1 MFASLHTSTLAVARV
16 QSRARIAGLAARIR
30 HALVLRAERKRL
42 TTLDDALLFDIG
54 MTREQALTE
63 AARSVWDVP
72 HGWRA

>member
-16 QSRARIAGLAARIR
+16 QSRARIAGLAARVR
-30 HALVLRAERKRL
+30 QALVLRAERKRL
-42 TTLDDALLFDIG
+42 ATLDDALLFDIG

>member
-30 HALVLRAERKRL
+30 QALVLRAERKRL

>member
-16 QSRARIAGLAARIR
+16 QSRARIAGLAARVR
-30 HALVLRAERKRL
+30 QALVLRAERKRL